1 MKRTLLS
8 VALTVLSLSGCGF
21 AFTAGPP
28 SGWQSAD
35 EARLQAMA
43 ESNQASPCTR
53 EGENIRFLDTSGSRL
68 PIIADQV
75 VGLVS
80 AANAIGVMLGAGFA
94 SSVGEGV
101 DTAIITNLVPAGVFM
116 LSARS
121 GDRKMVDCEAFHL
134 KLDESLAPVLPA
146 GN

>member
-1 MKRTLLS
+1 
-8 VALTVLSLSGCGF
+8 
-21 AFTAGPP
+21 
-28 SGWQSAD
+28 
-35 EARLQAMA
+35 MA
-43 ESNQASPCTR
+43 ESNQSSPCTR

-75 VGLVS
+75 VGLLS
-80 AANAIGVMLGAGFA
+80 AANAIGIMLGAGYA

-101 DTAIITNLVPAGVFM
+101 WTAIITNVVPAGVFL

-121 GDRKMVDCEAFHL
+121 GERKILDCEAFHS
-134 KLDESLAPVLPA
+134 KLGESLAPVLPA

>member
-1 MKRTLLS
+1 MR
-8 VALTVLSLSGCGF
+8 VRFVIALAVPLLSGCGF
-21 AFTAGPP
+21 AITAGPP

-53 EGENIRFLDTSGSRL
+53 EGENITSFSRL
-68 PIIADQV
+68 PINADWV

-80 AANAIGVMLGAGFA
+80 AANAIGIMLGAGFA

-101 DTAIITNLVPAGVFM
+101 WTAIITNVVPAAVFM
-116 LSARS
+116 LSAHR
-121 GDRKMVDCEAFHL
+121 GERKILDCEEFHL
-134 KLDESLAPVLPA
+134 KLDESLAPVR
-146 GN
+146 

>member
-1 MKRTLLS
+1 MR
-8 VALTVLSLSGCGF
+8 VRFVIVLAVPLLSGCGF
-21 AFTAGPP
+21 AITAGPP

-68 PIIADQV
+68 LINADRA
-75 VGLVS
+75 VGLLS
-80 AANAIGVMLGAGFA
+80 AANAIGIMLGAGFA

-101 DTAIITNLVPAGVFM
+101 WTAIITNVVPAGVFM

-121 GDRKMVDCEAFHL
+121 GERKILDCEEFHL

>member
-1 MKRTLLS
+1 MRVLF
-8 VALTVLSLSGCGF
+8 VIALTVPLLSGCGF
-21 AFTAGPP
+21 AITAGPP

-53 EGENIRFLDTSGSRL
+53 EGDSRL
-68 PIIADQV
+68 AINADWV

-80 AANAIGVMLGAGFA
+80 AANAIGIMLGAGYA
-94 SSVGEGV
+94 SFVGEGV
-101 DTAIITNLVPAGVFM
+101 WTAIITNVVPAGVFM

-121 GDRKMVDCEAFHL
+121 GERKILDCEEFHS
-134 KLDESLAPVLPA
+134 KLGESLAPVLPA

>member
-1 MKRTLLS
+1 MKKTLLF

-21 AFTAGPP
+21 TLTAGPP

-43 ESNQASPCTR
+43 ESNQSSPCTLER
-53 EGENIRFLDTSGSRL
+53 DSRRVLDTSYSRL
-68 PIIADQV
+68 LINADWV
-75 VGLVS
+75 VGLYS
-80 AANAIGVMLGAGFA
+80 AANAISIMLGAWFA

-101 DTAIITNLVPAGVFM
+101 DTAIITNLVPAGVFL

-121 GDRKMVDCEAFHL
+121 GETKMLDCEAFHL
-134 KLDESLAPVLPA
+134 KLDESLAPVR
-146 GN
+146 

>member
-1 MKRTLLS
+1 MKKVLLFL
-8 VALTVLSLSGCGF
+8 ALTVLSLSGCGF
-21 AFTAGPP
+21 AITAGPP

-68 PIIADQV
+68 AINADWV

-101 DTAIITNLVPAGVFM
+101 WTAIITNVVPAAGFM
-116 LSARS
+116 LSAHR
-121 GDRKMVDCEAFHL
+121 GERKILDCEEFHL
-134 KLDESLAPVLPA
+134 KLDESLAPVR
-146 GN
+146 

>member
-1 MKRTLLS
+1 MKKTLLFL
-8 VALTVLSLSGCGF
+8 ALTVLSLSGCGF
-21 AFTAGPP
+21 AITAGPP

-53 EGENIRFLDTSGSRL
+53 EGEGENIRFLDTSGSRL
-68 PIIADQV
+68 AINADWV

-80 AANAIGVMLGAGFA
+80 AANAIGIMLGAGFA

-101 DTAIITNLVPAGVFM
+101 WTAIITNVVPAAGFM
-116 LSARS
+116 LSAHR
-121 GDRKMVDCEAFHL
+121 GERKILDCEEFHL
-134 KLDESLAPVLPA
+134 KLDESLAPVR
-146 GN
+146 